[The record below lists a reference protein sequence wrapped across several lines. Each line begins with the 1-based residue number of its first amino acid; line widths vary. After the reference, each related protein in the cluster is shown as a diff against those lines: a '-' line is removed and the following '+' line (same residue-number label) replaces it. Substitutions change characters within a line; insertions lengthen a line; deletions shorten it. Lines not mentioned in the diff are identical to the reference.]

1 MDDIPPSVGIVF
13 IICLTIITATIVV
26 CDCVK
31 QKYAAPDNV
40 VTSTDSTTGVGVSTT
55 ETSNGAD
62 ATSTETANAPTETS
76 TLTKEQARRAGAAL
90 MMRAATHA
98 ATGF

>member
-1 MDDIPPSVGIVF
+1 MNDVPPSVAIVF
-13 IICLTIITATIVV
+13 IIYVTIIVATLAV

-31 QKYAAPDNV
+31 QKPAAPDNV
-40 VTSTDSTTGVGVSTT
+40 VTSTESTTESTTGVDDTPT
-55 ETSNGAD
+55 ET
-62 ATSTETANAPTETS
+62 TNAPTDAP
-76 TLTKEQARRAGAAL
+76 TLTEEQARRAGAAL

>member
-1 MDDIPPSVGIVF
+1 MDDVPPSVAIVF
-13 IICLTIITATIVV
+13 IICVTIIVAVITV

-31 QKYAAPDNV
+31 QKSA
-40 VTSTDSTTGVGVSTT
+40 TTDSAATPTVSSTGVDDTPT
-55 ETSNGAD
+55 ET
-62 ATSTETANAPTETS
+62 TNAPTDTP
-76 TLTKEQARRAGAAL
+76 TLTEEQARRAGAAL

>member
-1 MDDIPPSVGIVF
+1 MDDIPPRVGIVF
-13 IICLTIITATIVV
+13 MICITIISVTIVV
-26 CDCVK
+26 CECVK

-40 VTSTDSTTGVGVSTT
+40 VTST
-55 ETSNGAD
+55 
-62 ATSTETANAPTETS
+62 ETANAPTDEP
-76 TLTKEQARRAGAAL
+76 TLTEEQARRAGAAL